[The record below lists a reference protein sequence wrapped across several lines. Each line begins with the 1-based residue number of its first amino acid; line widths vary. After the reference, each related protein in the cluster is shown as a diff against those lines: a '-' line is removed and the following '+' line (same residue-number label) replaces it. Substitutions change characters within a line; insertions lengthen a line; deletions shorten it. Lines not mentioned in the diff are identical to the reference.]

1 MVKDTVC
8 EMEIDEKAVGFS
20 LNFEGQT
27 YFFCSEGCLAEFQ
40 RHPQDYVKLA
50 CAVRDETL
58 GDNDDV

>member
-8 EMEIDEKAVGFS
+8 EMEIDETAARFS

-27 YFFCSEGCLAEFQ
+27 YFFCSEGCRAEFQ
-40 RHPQDYVKLA
+40 RHPQDYVKSADSVL
-50 CAVRDETL
+50 DESL